1 MSSRVIELF
10 LFDVLVAIL
19 KIEEVSKKFNNAD
32 DLKHDF
38 MAWDTT
44 IREFEIIGEATKH
57 LISSSVL
64 GDDSRKVVDF
74 RNILIHHYF
83 GIDED
88 AVWSVIHEYLCD
100 FKDLVILKSKNID
113 EDLKIELV
121 EDLCDENAHLLF
133 IVNILKKL

>member
-1 MSSRVIELF
+1 MSNRVIELF

-57 LISSSVL
+57 LISSSIL
-64 GDDSRKVVDF
+64 EDDSRKVVDF

-88 AVWSVIHEYLCD
+88 AVWSVIHEYLYD
-100 FKDLVILKSKNID
+100 FKDLIIVKSKSID
-113 EDLKIELV
+113 EDLKTELV

-133 IVNILKKL
+133 IVNILKQL

>member
-1 MSSRVIELF
+1 MSDRVIELF

-57 LISSSVL
+57 LISSAIL
-64 GDDSRKVVDF
+64 EKDSRRVVDF
-74 RNILIHHYF
+74 RNILTHHYF

-88 AVWSVIHEYLCD
+88 AVWSIIHEYLYD
-100 FKDLVILKSKNID
+100 FKDLIIAKSKNID
-113 EDLKIELV
+113 EILRKELV
-121 EDLCDENAHLLF
+121 KDLCDENAHLPF
-133 IVNILKKL
+133 IVNILEQI

>member
-1 MSSRVIELF
+1 MSDRVIELF

-44 IREFEIIGEATKH
+44 IREFEIIGEATNH
-57 LISSSVL
+57 LIDSSIL
-64 GDDSRKVVDF
+64 ENDSRKVVDF

-88 AVWSVIHEYLCD
+88 AVWSVIHDYLSE
-100 FKDLVILKSKNID
+100 FKNLIITKSKDID
-113 EDLKIELV
+113 TNLRTELV
-121 EDLCDENAHLLF
+121 KDLCDENAHLLF
-133 IVNILKKL
+133 VVNILEQI

>member
-1 MSSRVIELF
+1 MSDRVIELF

-57 LISSSVL
+57 LMSSSIL
-64 GDDSRKVVDF
+64 GNDSRKVVDF

-88 AVWSVIHEYLCD
+88 AVWNVIHEHLYD
-100 FKDLVILKSKNID
+100 FKDLIIAKSKNID
-113 EDLKIELV
+113 EDLRIELV
-121 EDLCDENAHLLF
+121 KDLCDENAHLQF
-133 IVNILKKL
+133 IVNILERI